1 VDGHLFLLA
10 EGRDVLTA
18 PDRWDLRVPDRRP
31 GETAFLLAR
40 LDASGPWTYLG
51 VGRWRDDEGAWA
63 FRDPPLALWR
73 ALSSGRGASRTLPR
87 SWVQAAERLAGLA
100 SERLASVW
108 IERGSQRGQIV
119 GRSGQGGL
127 RVSGGE
133 GGFAERTVSL
143 LDLGW
148 ALAAEEHVRTGG
160 GLLDEARV
168 NRLRYL
174 DGTDKGATRWIDTGW
189 AIAIL
194 ATARAAGALSPPG
207 QTA

>member
-1 VDGHLFLLA
+1 MSV
-10 EGRDVLTA
+10 
-18 PDRWDLRVPDRRP
+18 
-31 GETAFLLAR
+31 AR
-40 LDASGPWTYLG
+40 
-51 VGRWRDDEGAWA
+51 
-63 FRDPPLALWR
+63 
-73 ALSSGRGASRTLPR
+73 
-87 SWVQAAERLAGLA
+87 
-100 SERLASVW
+100 
-108 IERGSQRGQIV
+108 IV

-168 NRLRYL
+168 NCLRYL
-174 DGTDKGATRWIDTGW
+174 DGTEKGATRWIDTGW

-194 ATARAAGALSPPG
+194 ATARAAGGLALPTAPG
-207 QTA
+207 PTE